1 MISRVAILPHR
12 SPFKGCELHV
22 WSLAT
27 LLELFLHNGAGFFL
41 LNSNVVFLFVVNKGN
56 WLSST
61 RVQKK
66 TSGPCAMQRDK
77 IGLLGAEAASFLAI
91 NMGYARKTSLH
102 VAASCI
108 A

>member
-1 MISRVAILPHR
+1 MYGPLQRCSNFFYITER
-12 SPFKGCELHV
+12 
-22 WSLAT
+22 
-27 LLELFLHNGAGFFL
+27 GFFL
-41 LNSNVVFLFVVNKGN
+41 LNSSVVFLFVVNKGN

-102 VAASCI
+102 VAASCM